1 MNIQRVLPSLAAA
14 LGLFIPASLGAEPL
28 KVVAWNIEWFPGL
41 RAGASEG
48 EQYKHIMAV
57 EPALAEIS
65 PDILLAQEI
74 TDQRSMEKLCATAG
88 LKLHVMSRFI
98 DANTG
103 EPGLQQQAIA
113 SKLEAHSAWFE
124 DFKPSA
130 DLPNLRR
137 GFAFAA
143 LRHPDGGLIMV
154 YSVHLKSNGGSDR
167 PGGEEDIARTRRESI
182 KQILTHKAD
191 MEKTKFAGETII
203 GWIVGGDMNT
213 NHDGQFPLC
222 TAVKDT
228 VAGGFHNT
236 WEGVEKKDRLTWR
249 SDPDPEKRRF
259 DPTTF
264 DYIFTIGFKPTKARI
279 LDVPRVLSDHS
290 PLAVMLEK
298 E

>member
-1 MNIQRVLPSLAAA
+1 MNPQKILSSLAVAF
-14 LGLFIPASLGAEPL
+14 GLFISAALGAEPL

-48 EQYKHIMAV
+48 EQQQHIKGV
-57 EPALAEIS
+57 EPALAGLS

-74 TDQRSMEKLCATAG
+74 TDQASMEQICARAG
-88 LKLHVMSRFI
+88 LTLHVMSKFI
-98 DANTG
+98 DANSG
-103 EPGLQQQAIA
+103 EPGLQQQVIA

-124 DFKPSA
+124 EFKPSSE
-130 DLPNLRR
+130 LPNLRR

-143 LRHPDGGLIMV
+143 LKHPEGGLIMV
-154 YSVHLKSNGGSDR
+154 YSVHLKSNGGSNK
-167 PGGEEDIARTRRESI
+167 PGGEEDIAKTRRESI
-182 KQILTHKAD
+182 KQILAHKAD
-191 MEKTKFAGETII
+191 MEKARFAGESIV
-203 GWIVGGDMNT
+203 GWIIGGDMNS

-259 DPTTF
+259 EPTTF
-264 DYIFTIGFKPTKARI
+264 DYIFTVGFKPSTAKI